1 MIYIIL
7 FILILIFSFLIYYYD
22 QNKIYDMRKQILRL
36 NKNNALL
43 KKNLVENDRLSGN
56 INIIFKEEFN
66 TSLQMAE
73 TAELYMSPISNSIKL
88 SKVYKGSTVKLLT
101 TARVSFNNIEEEI
114 WYEVV
119 IPSSYNLNNHGWIK
133 APFKDIVPTK

>member
-1 MIYIIL
+1 
-7 FILILIFSFLIYYYD
+7 
-22 QNKIYDMRKQILRL
+22 MRKQILRL

>member
-1 MIYIIL
+1 LIYIIL